1 MNLAAEFR
9 RFFKPPAGDAVFQLN
24 GLGVEEWMSPGL
36 VHRPGG
42 TGDRLLMAFPAG
54 VEVGTAGGI
63 VRLREDAVMLWE
75 NGAGHFYGCGETRW
89 RHSWLHFSGE
99 IAPLIA
105 RRHITAGIHP
115 LDYTCAKE
123 RISALAAEFGRGRP
137 PQPAVLQ
144 NLFDNLLCE
153 INRPRTPAVPDNL
166 AAARRRI
173 EREFR
178 RALPLEELAAEAGWS
193 VSHFSAEFR
202 RWFGVSPGAY
212 RLELAMS
219 EAKYLL
225 RNTNLS
231 IKEVA
236 LSLGFRDV
244 FYFSRLFR
252 RKCGIA
258 PGTYRHNA
266 GAVPENP

>member
-1 MNLAAEFR
+1 M
-9 RFFKPPAGDAVFQLN
+9 
-24 GLGVEEWMSPGL
+24 
-36 VHRPGG
+36 
-42 TGDRLLMAFPAG
+42 
-54 VEVGTAGGI
+54 
-63 VRLREDAVMLWE
+63 
-75 NGAGHFYGCGETRW
+75 
-89 RHSWLHFSGE
+89 
-99 IAPLIA
+99 
-105 RRHITAGIHP
+105 
-115 LDYTCAKE
+115 
-123 RISALAAEFGRGRP
+123 
-137 PQPAVLQ
+137 
-144 NLFDNLLCE
+144 
-153 INRPRTPAVPDNL
+153 PDNL